1 MMLSIHASLPMLLN
15 TALDG
20 VMPVYR
26 ELFARY
32 DLTETQWRVL
42 RVLWEAEAMSSI
54 ELARQTL
61 IPAPSLVGV
70 LDRLSRKGLIARQR
84 SDSDRRLV
92 RVVAT
97 DTGKRLGDS
106 VMPEVERIHAF
117 IQSRVSDTEW
127 QALQSTLDTL
137 SSATQSVTLAAVLGE
152 PEPHITREAV

>member
-1 MMLSIHASLPMLLN
+1 MLSFHASLPMMLN

-42 RVLWEAEAMSSI
+42 RVLWESDTVSSI
-54 ELARQTL
+54 DLARQTL

-70 LDRLSRKGLIARQR
+70 LDRLTRKGLIERRR

-92 RVVAT
+92 SVVAT
-97 DTGKRLGDS
+97 DAGKQLGDQ

-117 IQSRVSDTEW
+117 IQSRVSQDEW
-127 QALQSTLDTL
+127 RALQHTLETL
-137 SSATQSVTLAAVLGE
+137 STATQAVSLASLLDE
-152 PEPHITREAV
+152 PETVITQEAV

>member
-1 MMLSIHASLPMLLN
+1 MLSIHASLPMLLN

-42 RVLWEAEAMSSI
+42 RVLWETDAVSSV

-70 LDRLSRKGLIARQR
+70 LDRLTRKGLIARRR
-84 SDSDRRLV
+84 SESDRRLV
-92 RVVAT
+92 NVTAT
-97 DTGKRLGDS
+97 EAGKRLGDT
-106 VMPEVERIHAF
+106 VMPEVERIHHF
-117 IQSRVSDTEW
+117 IQSQVSAAQWRDL
-127 QALQSTLDTL
+127 QATLDTL
-137 SSATQSVTLAAVLGE
+137 SHATQAVSLADVLGE
-152 PEPHITREAV
+152 PEAALTQEAV